1 MIDIILNKITKGDKM
16 KMYSMILTIAIL
28 IGLPILVDAASIE
41 NGDSEVYQIK
51 GRVTGKNW
59 VYVTINPNG
68 TKYFNCR
75 FGCELVL
82 EKTGSSVQLETDGD
96 VVIRKGVLTVK

>member
-1 MIDIILNKITKGDKM
+1 MKKYSIYIT
-16 KMYSMILTIAIL
+16 LAIL
-28 IGLPILVDAASIE
+28 ISLPILVDAASIE
-41 NGDSEVYQIK
+41 NADNEVYQIK
-51 GRVTGKNW
+51 GRVTGKDW

-96 VVIRKGVLTVK
+96 VVIRKGILKVK

>member
-1 MIDIILNKITKGDKM
+1 MKRYHIFVVLIIL
-16 KMYSMILTIAIL
+16 IA
-28 IGLPILVDAASIE
+28 LPILVDAASIE
-41 NGDSEVYQIK
+41 NGDNEVYQIK
-51 GRVTGKNW
+51 GRVTGKEW

-96 VVIRKGVLTVK
+96 VVIRNGVLNVK

>member
-1 MIDIILNKITKGDKM
+1 M
-16 KMYSMILTIAIL
+16 KRYIMFIVLSIL
-28 IGLPILVDAASIE
+28 IALPILVDAASIE
-41 NGDSEVYQIK
+41 NGDNEVHQIK

-59 VYVTINPNG
+59 VYVEVNPNG
-68 TKYFNCR
+68 TIYFNCR

-96 VVIRKGVLTVK
+96 VYIRNGILNVK

>member
-1 MIDIILNKITKGDKM
+1 M
-16 KMYSMILTIAIL
+16 KKYSIYITIAIL
-28 IGLPILVDAASIE
+28 ISLPILVDAASIE
-41 NGDSEVYQIK
+41 NADNEVYQIK
-51 GRVTGKNW
+51 GRVTGKDW

-82 EKTGSSVQLETDGD
+82 EKTGFSVQLETDGD
-96 VVIRKGVLTVK
+96 VVIRKDILKVK

>member
-1 MIDIILNKITKGDKM
+1 MKRYIIFVVLV
-16 KMYSMILTIAIL
+16 IL
-28 IGLPILVDAASIE
+28 IALPILVDAASIE
-41 NGDSEVYQIK
+41 NGDNEVYQIK
-51 GRVTGKNW
+51 GRVTGKEW

-96 VVIRKGVLTVK
+96 VVIRNGVLNVK